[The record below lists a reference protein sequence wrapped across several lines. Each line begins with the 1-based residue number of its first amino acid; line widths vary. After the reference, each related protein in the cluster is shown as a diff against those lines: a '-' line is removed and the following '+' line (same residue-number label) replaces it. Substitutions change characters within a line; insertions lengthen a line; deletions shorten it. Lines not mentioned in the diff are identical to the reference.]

1 MKNEDNTR
9 TITYPLFAGIVSV
22 QEILVIG
29 VFLCMLYLISR
40 ADFLL
45 FHSIAELASIGV
57 AFSIFAIIWN
67 SRRFIP
73 DGFFLIVGISFL
85 FVGGID
91 LVHTLAYKGIGIFP
105 GDNADLPTQLWIA
118 ARYFQSIS
126 FLVASFFIG
135 RAITREKKYD
145 TAIVVALCSLA
156 AILTFASIFLWQNFP
171 RCFIEGI
178 GLTPFKIASE
188 YIICAILIATTL
200 ILFWKR
206 DHFDPVVFR
215 LLIFAQVFLIFGELV
230 FTSYVS
236 VYGEM
241 NIVGHLFRLLSIYFF
256 YKVFVVISI
265 SRPYDL
271 LLREFKRNEDNLRRS
286 EENYR
291 TLFDNMQ
298 EGLAYCRMIYDEAG
312 QPADWVYIDVN
323 KRFGEL
329 PGLSDIKGKH
339 VLEAIPD
346 TRELTPELFD
356 TYGRVT
362 STGVPETFEIDF
374 KPLKMWLRVS
384 VYSPEKGFFVAV
396 FDDISAQ
403 KHAEETL
410 RKARDFYLMILD
422 DFPNPIWRAGSDG
435 KCDYFNKDWLEFT
448 GRTLEQEMGDGWAD
462 GVHPDDLD
470 RCLTIYQ
477 TAFANREPFD
487 MEYRLRY
494 HDGTYRWISD
504 SGKPFYTP
512 EGEFAGYI
520 GSCYDIHARNLA
532 EEALRQAND
541 KLNLLASITRHDIKN
556 QIFTLRA
563 YLDFS
568 KESRGD
574 ALKTTEYIIKE
585 ERAIDAIERQI
596 AFTKEYEDL
605 GVKAPVW
612 QSIESCIKDATAA
625 LPMRDI
631 TIDNGVSDLEVYAD
645 PLFPKVFYNLIDNA
659 LRYGGASMTHIGE

>member
-1 MKNEDNTR
+1 
-9 TITYPLFAGIVSV
+9 
-22 QEILVIG
+22 
-29 VFLCMLYLISR
+29 
-40 ADFLL
+40 
-45 FHSIAELASIGV
+45 
-57 AFSIFAIIWN
+57 
-67 SRRFIP
+67 
-73 DGFFLIVGISFL
+73 
-85 FVGGID
+85 
-91 LVHTLAYKGIGIFP
+91 
-105 GDNADLPTQLWIA
+105 
-118 ARYFQSIS
+118 
-126 FLVASFFIG
+126 
-135 RAITREKKYD
+135 
-145 TAIVVALCSLA
+145 
-156 AILTFASIFLWQNFP
+156 
-171 RCFIEGI
+171 
-178 GLTPFKIASE
+178 
-188 YIICAILIATTL
+188 
-200 ILFWKR
+200 
-206 DHFDPVVFR
+206 
-215 LLIFAQVFLIFGELV
+215 
-230 FTSYVS
+230 
-236 VYGEM
+236 
-241 NIVGHLFRLLSIYFF
+241 
-256 YKVFVVISI
+256 
-265 SRPYDL
+265 
-271 LLREFKRNEDNLRRS
+271 
-286 EENYR
+286 
-291 TLFDNMQ
+291 
-298 EGLAYCRMIYDEAG
+298 
-312 QPADWVYIDVN
+312 
-323 KRFGEL
+323 
-329 PGLSDIKGKH
+329 
-339 VLEAIPD
+339 
-346 TRELTPELFD
+346 
-356 TYGRVT
+356 
-362 STGVPETFEIDF
+362 
-374 KPLKMWLRVS
+374 MWLRVS